1 MKLHQNYST
10 GLQIIFY
17 GKSKIGG
24 TTMHKA
30 IIKLTTTTKQYVT
43 TIFIVAF
50 IASLSFIDGAMGQEA
65 DNTDD
70 DNNNNFTDT
79 VASGPYRVI
88 RTYSSEVN
96 HYIGTRAGIE
106 EELNLDFEKQLKE
119 EVVSLGS
126 VKFTNSWV
134 GYDDPVAE
142 LSDVQ
147 IKISKDRFLL
157 TETSSSG
164 ESSIEFAARYDS
176 LVISPDLLKKLE
188 KAVDNPKD
196 TVTGYKNPRY
206 FLSQMQ
212 FADMHPTLLCN
223 LLDVNALIDSSEWD
237 QAEGSVTKLKEQA
250 EEANDAFVK
259 IRCDKIKTAIANHKK
274 QTVPFQLSG
283 AKKIGVILEPPVYPP
298 LDSPTVFWQD
308 TLLCVMQTDT
318 THKKPMMRTWNP
330 ATSKWGPVV
339 PARIPQC
346 SMEGYIS
353 VHTCYYCDEESHY
366 WHSALELPGEEGS
379 CDLCDCFTDQRPLVS
394 IPSKKVFLFKK
405 DEFDSAMIAVS
416 GGSCIAGHGEYVFG
430 EDGKFYTKDMKTSWD
445 IQMGNIVVSWANN
458 FVEDMSFTA
467 SYPVVVSAN
476 QNLVAYAI
484 QRDNNSKIELW
495 VARINYNV
503 NGVQN

>member
-1 MKLHQNYST
+1 MQFTIT
-10 GLQIIFY
+10 GL
-17 GKSKIGG
+17 
-24 TTMHKA
+24 
-30 IIKLTTTTKQYVT
+30 IKKTKQYIT
-43 TIFIVAF
+43 TISIITF
-50 IASLSFIDGAMGQEA
+50 IASLSFV
-65 DNTDD
+65 DNILSQDSDD
-70 DNNNNFTDT
+70 SNDNNNNLTDT
-79 VASGPYRVI
+79 VTSGSYRVI
-88 RTYSSEVN
+88 RNYTSETN
-96 HYIGTRAGIE
+96 QYIGTKAGIE
-106 EELNLDFEKQLKE
+106 EGLTLDFEKIVKDDAIP
-119 EVVSLGS
+119 LGS
-126 VKFTNSWV
+126 VSFTNSWV
-134 GYDDPVAE
+134 GFDDPVAE
-142 LSDVQ
+142 LSDVK
-147 IKISKDRFLL
+147 IKISRDRFLL

-164 ESSIEFAARYDS
+164 ESSIELTAPHDS

-196 TVTGYKNPRY
+196 TVKGYKNPRY
-206 FLSQMQ
+206 LLSQME
-212 FADMHPTLLCN
+212 FSDKHPTLLCH
-223 LLDVNALIDSSEWD
+223 LLDINTLIDSSEWD
-237 QAEGSVTKLKEQA
+237 IAEDSVTGLKGQA
-250 EEANDAFVK
+250 EEAGDAFVK
-259 IRCDKIKTAIANHKK
+259 GRCDKILTLIANHKK

-283 AKKIGVILEPPVYPP
+283 AKKVGIILENPVYPP
-298 LDSPTVFWQD
+298 VDSPTVFWQD